1 MTDYEAYTN
10 YLALK
15 LHFAGNYDFFKY
27 NGKVSA
33 SFNSFKKRKDKY
45 QFLKL
50 SKKLSDEQII
60 DYYVANLIR
69 DKHWIGEFNQKN
81 WLDHKRI
88 HQSLEY
94 HFENDIE
101 KLLTSAENFDIIFN
115 SVNGNHPKLIKAYL
129 GKKISLETMVILN
142 KLLDYIK
149 SFDNEI
155 VENYIWPVV
164 GQRIIKYTPFV
175 NVNKRIFR
183 SITVKKIQE
192 IYND

>member
-15 LHFAGNYDFFKY
+15 LHFSGDYDFFKY

-69 DKHWIGEFNQKN
+69 DKQWIGEFNQKN
-81 WLDHKRI
+81 WLEHKRI
-88 HQSLEY
+88 LQSLEY
-94 HFENDIE
+94 TFENDFE
-101 KLLTSAENFDIIFN
+101 KLLTNIEEFDIIFN
-115 SVNGNHPKLIKAYL
+115 CDEGKHPKLLKSFL
-129 GKKISLETMVILN
+129 GKKINLETMVILN
-142 KLLDYIK
+142 KLLDFVEI
-149 SFDNEI
+149 FDNQI
-155 VENYIWPVV
+155 VETYIWPVV
-164 GQRIIKYTPFV
+164 SQRIIKYSPFV
-175 NVNKRIFR
+175 NVNKKIFR
-183 SITVKKIQE
+183 KLAVKKIQE
-192 IYND
+192 IL